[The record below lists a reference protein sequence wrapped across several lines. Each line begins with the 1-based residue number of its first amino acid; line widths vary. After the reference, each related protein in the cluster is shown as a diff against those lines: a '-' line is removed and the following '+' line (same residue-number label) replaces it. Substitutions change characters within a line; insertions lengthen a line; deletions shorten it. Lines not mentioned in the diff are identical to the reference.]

1 MTSKEYDL
9 SPKMMA
15 AIKELIP
22 EAIGVD
28 FATMFEA
35 YQLEGEGLTEQDL
48 INEILEAGEYQ
59 AEDDSTFEDAVMIG
73 AIAIGGPLGLV

>member
-1 MTSKEYDL
+1 MPNKEHNL
-9 SPKMMA
+9 SSEMIA
-15 AIKELIP
+15 AVKELIP
-22 EAIGVD
+22 EAIGVN
-28 FATMFEA
+28 FATMFEQ
-35 YQLEGEGLTEQDL
+35 YQLEGEGLTEKDL